1 MGWYSQ
7 ITGAKKVKVPMAKG
21 NSKGNVFL
29 HSSGRGRSRRFF
41 SYLVL
46 RENIE
51 IGVRA
56 GAATPPMRTPH
67 LICKPKL
74 PLDFFKQKCR

>member
-56 GAATPPMRTPH
+56 GAATPPHAHPAPNMQTKVAFR
-67 LICKPKL
+67 
-74 PLDFFKQKCR
+74 FF